1 MTKPTSIPELE
12 SWVDQHEND
21 GTINGVPVFQ
31 EGRSEIRYGF
41 IPGDLYDLALTRA
54 APFGWNKSEIAT
66 HGAALLL
73 SNAIIE
79 TAALKLVTPLNCED
93 GTGTEFRAYL
103 PTGTYNLVQEAKSNL
118 GWTNS
123 QTMALIVAYFAYS
136 PGIEKIYQKWV
147 QEFAQA
153 HGLTVPEVEEL
164 IYQRRLLQ
172 ARKQRLKMSKQQ
184 GRFIDDRKVAT

>member
-21 GTINGVPVFQ
+21 GTINGVPVFP

-54 APFGWNKSEIAT
+54 APFSWNKSEIAT

-136 PGIEKIYQKWV
+136 PGIEKIYQKWAKD
-147 QEFAQA
+147 FADD
-153 HGLTVPEVEEL
+153 HCLTIAQVEEL